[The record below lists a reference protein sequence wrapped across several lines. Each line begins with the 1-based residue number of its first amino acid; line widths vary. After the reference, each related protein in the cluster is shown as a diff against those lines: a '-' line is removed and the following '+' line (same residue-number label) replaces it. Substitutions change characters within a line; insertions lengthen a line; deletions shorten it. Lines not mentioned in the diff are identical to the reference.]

1 MQRFIVGTGR
11 CGSTLLS
18 TLMSQH
24 PAALVLSEFFGG
36 LDLVNAWQPGLR
48 SGEELAAI
56 LLQDHEIS
64 NLNRLRQ
71 RVDHEILVDLKR
83 YDSVRL
89 PAIMLV
95 CLPAL
100 TKEPDSLLREIV
112 AWARSRKAAQVG
124 EHYRDLFDWLTRLFH
139 KEFWIERSGGSG
151 EYFPQLRRA
160 FPQARYLHLHRDGA
174 EAALS
179 MANQHHFQTHVSFFF
194 DPPSDEEIAQAIR
207 REEPPG
213 EGLIERRHKA
223 ARPAADF
230 GRFWT
235 LSICLILSEVQ
246 YLQPDQYR
254 EVRYEA
260 LREDPRQFL
269 RMVCDYFECSAD
281 ADWIEKAIAIIRPE
295 RNERSTALD
304 PKSRAD
310 LEAAVFPGQVLLKRA
325 MTDRPNRQLFRR
337 IRGIWDA
344 IDSNKPFGVT

>member
-1 MQRFIVGTGR
+1 M
-11 CGSTLLS
+11 LS
-18 TLMSQH
+18 TLMSYH
-24 PAALVLSEFFGG
+24 PRALVLSEFFGG
-36 LDLVNAWQPGLR
+36 LDVVNAFRTHQV

-64 NLNRLRQ
+64 NLNRMRQ

-100 TKEPDSLLREIV
+100 TSDPDGLLREIV
-112 AWARSRKAAQVG
+112 GWARARKPALVG
-124 EHYRDLFDWLTRLFH
+124 EHYSELFGWLTRLFH

-151 EYFPQLRRA
+151 EFFQQLRRS
-160 FPQARYLHLHRDGA
+160 FPQARYLHLHREGT

-194 DPPSDEEIAQAIR
+194 DPPLDDEIAQAIR
-207 REEPPG
+207 RQEPAGEE
-213 EGLIERRHKA
+213 LVVRRARA

-246 YLQPDQYR
+246 HLQPSQYR
-254 EVRYEA
+254 EFRYEA
-260 LREDPRQFL
+260 LRQDPGQFL
-269 RMVCDYFECSAD
+269 REVCDYFECSAEG
-281 ADWIEKAIAIIRPE
+281 DWIEKALGIIRPE
-295 RNERSTALD
+295 RNQRSSALD
-304 PKSRAD
+304 PDSLAA
-310 LEAAVFPGQVLLKRA
+310 LEAAVFPGEVLLKRA
-325 MTDRPNRQLFRR
+325 MTDRPNRPLFKR
-337 IRGIWDA
+337 IRAIWDS
-344 IDSNKPFGVT
+344 IDTHKPFPAFDPASRGGR